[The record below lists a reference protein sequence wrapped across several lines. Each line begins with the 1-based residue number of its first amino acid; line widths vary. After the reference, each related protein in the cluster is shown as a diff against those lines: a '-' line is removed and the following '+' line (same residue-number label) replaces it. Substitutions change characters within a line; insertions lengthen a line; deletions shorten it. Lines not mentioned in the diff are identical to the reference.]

1 MNSIGIYFLICA
13 YIIIGILSYLQTFH
27 SILSFKWYTDLYYS
41 RDKAC
46 IKKNWAKF
54 EIETYRYNIYA
65 FLFNFNEKEGY
76 QYIYDSYKIS
86 YYIFISFLSSLL
98 IVYLVVII
106 NTFTTFDQTFYSY
119 FCYFVVIIIYIVY
132 TTVNGVL
139 LSKFDHIHSMM
150 YDSNSVIQT
159 YHSTYRILNAIMQ
172 LNSFEDV
179 VIEYSN
185 DKLNEAQET
194 FAVMLEKN
202 IASYI
207 NSSNTSKIK
216 QVKHMS
222 YNNLDFLKY
231 FTFDRMSAYYL
242 KYFDNAF
249 IILPEDIANDYDIS
263 QNLYLSEIYLKRN
276 NYVNFESVKLE
287 FDGIMSALKS
297 DKREAY
303 ASMHMYLT
311 NNYPDKNDFSQMS
324 ECYTEVKQIFVG
336 DKGLEEY
343 NNVLFM
349 SIQKHLQGI
358 HELLQSNHDNQIY
371 KKVNDMIAE
380 KLKEKDVAVTVPR
393 NDYVK
398 YYLDNKDTL
407 FDTEYDRDNRFKD
420 LTQLLDSYSNYVY
433 AYFVYFILLFF
444 IFSHYLYITIN
455 DLQYLYIMLTLI
467 MLYFFYAY
475 MSYIIRNSE

>member
-1 MNSIGIYFLICA
+1 
-13 YIIIGILSYLQTFH
+13 
-27 SILSFKWYTDLYYS
+27 
-41 RDKAC
+41 
-46 IKKNWAKF
+46 
-54 EIETYRYNIYA
+54 
-65 FLFNFNEKEGY
+65 
-76 QYIYDSYKIS
+76 
-86 YYIFISFLSSLL
+86 
-98 IVYLVVII
+98 
-106 NTFTTFDQTFYSY
+106 
-119 FCYFVVIIIYIVY
+119 
-132 TTVNGVL
+132 
-139 LSKFDHIHSMM
+139 
-150 YDSNSVIQT
+150 
-159 YHSTYRILNAIMQ
+159 
-172 LNSFEDV
+172 